1 MRVADFSF
9 ELPESLIA
17 RYPQTQR
24 SGCRLLSLDGPS
36 GELTHGVFTD
46 ILDKIHPG
54 DLLVFNNTR
63 AIPARRV
70 RPQGQRR

>member
-24 SGCRLLSLDGPS
+24 SGCRLL
-36 GELTHGVFTD
+36 
-46 ILDKIHPG
+46 
-54 DLLVFNNTR
+54 
-63 AIPARRV
+63 
-70 RPQGQRR
+70 